1 MIEERRRDY
10 SLIGPSAEQ
19 AAAMGLVAAQWYHSE
34 VPRKRMKQLM
44 RRSDGPAVRDT
55 ALWLTL
61 LVAAGVAGGLT
72 WGGWWC
78 VPCFLIYGVLY
89 GSASDSRWH
98 ETGHGTAFATSW
110 ANDVVY
116 QLASFMN
123 LKEPT
128 FWRWS
133 HARHHTDTIIVGR
146 DREIAAMRPP
156 DVARLLLN
164 LAGLRDV
171 LDTAVSVARHAAGR
185 VTAEEA
191 TFIPE
196 SERHRVYREA
206 RAWLAVYAA
215 VIALA
220 IITGSLLPLMYVGLP
235 SLYGRWLAT
244 LFGVSQHAG
253 LAENVLD
260 HRLNAR
266 TIRMNPVFRFLYWNM
281 NFHVE
286 HHMFPMVPYH
296 ALPALHAEIAAD
308 LPEPYP
314 SLLAAYREIL
324 PTLRRQMR
332 EPGHHVVRRLP
343 AGARPFRPEMH
354 DAVFSASPP
363 APAQAPDPALLPPR
377 APARA
382 STDPASDAPAR
393 ARAQA

>member
-1 MIEERRRDY
+1 MNPSDENPRDY
-10 SLIGPSAEQ
+10 SLIGPSAER
-19 AAAMGLVAAQWYHSE
+19 AAAMGLVAAEWYHSD
-34 VPRKRMKQLM
+34 VPRRRMKQLM
-44 RRSDGPAVRDT
+44 RRRDAPAVRDT
-55 ALWLTL
+55 ALWLGL

-72 WGGWWC
+72 WGSWWC

-98 ETGHGTAFATSW
+98 ETGHGTAFATTRI
-110 ANDVVY
+110 NDVVY

-156 DVARLLLN
+156 DVARLVLN

-171 LDTAVSVARHAAGR
+171 IDTAISVARHAGGR
-185 VTAEEA
+185 VTDEEA

-196 SERHRVYREA
+196 PERAKVYREA
-206 RAWLAVYAA
+206 RAWLLVYAV

-220 IITGSLLPLMYVGLP
+220 VATGSLLPAMYIGLP

-244 LFGVSQHAG
+244 VFGVSQHAG

-308 LPEPYP
+308 LPAPYP
-314 SLLAAYREIL
+314 SLFAAYREIL

-332 EPGHHVVRRLP
+332 EPGHFVVRTLP
-343 AGARPFRPEMH
+343 DGARPSGPRCTRRRSPLRPRHRREH
-354 DAVFSASPP
+354 RRVGRGVRD
-363 APAQAPDPALLPPR
+363 R
-377 APARA
+377 
-382 STDPASDAPAR
+382 
-393 ARAQA
+393 